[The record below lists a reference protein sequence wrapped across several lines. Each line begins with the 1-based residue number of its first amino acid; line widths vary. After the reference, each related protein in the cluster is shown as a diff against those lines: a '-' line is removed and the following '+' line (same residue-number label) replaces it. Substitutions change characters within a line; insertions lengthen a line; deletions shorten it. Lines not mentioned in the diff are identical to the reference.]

1 MSRGETARYGI
12 VRGIPPVVDCDDAV
26 LAELVSG
33 KDQEA
38 LAVLYERHGAAC
50 YRLARQIT
58 ASGALAEDAVQEAF
72 VGLWLAPGAYQRR
85 RGSVRNWLLA
95 LTHHKAVDLVRREAA
110 ERRRQDAEAARQV
123 VSMPAD
129 EDPAAAAWSQILA
142 AEVRAA
148 LGDLPE
154 AQRQSV
160 TLAYFGGYTQSQ
172 IAELTG
178 VPLGTVKTRMFSAMR
193 RLRLRLAPLA
203 GSTGEGSR

>member
-12 VRGIPPVVDCDDAV
+12 VLGIPPVVDCDDAV

-95 LTHHKAVDLVRREAA
+95 RLIIRRSIWSVARPPSGGVRTPRPPG
-110 ERRRQDAEAARQV
+110 R
-123 VSMPAD
+123 
-129 EDPAAAAWSQILA
+129 
-142 AEVRAA
+142 
-148 LGDLPE
+148 
-154 AQRQSV
+154 
-160 TLAYFGGYTQSQ
+160 
-172 IAELTG
+172 
-178 VPLGTVKTRMFSAMR
+178 
-193 RLRLRLAPLA
+193 
-203 GSTGEGSR
+203 